1 MGTCSDHRKTL
12 IMDVHGE
19 LTDEERVAWEQHLA
33 VCESCRK
40 EKEQLSAFV
49 RDAREGFSVPPLSS
63 EEEHRAFSNVLRRLR
78 LEQPGDVPRRLGWR
92 IAPAF
97 AACIVIL
104 FAGWFGLKDSRGPDT
119 LGINTNGASEEK
131 SMNEDQELIENMD
144 LLQEM
149 DAVEQLVNL
158 LDEQYPETSL
168 LETGGDANDVRVNV

>member
-1 MGTCSDHRKTL
+1 MVS
-12 IMDVHGE
+12 
-19 LTDEERVAWEQHLA
+19 
-33 VCESCRK
+33 
-40 EKEQLSAFV
+40 
-49 RDAREGFSVPPLSS
+49 
-63 EEEHRAFSNVLRRLR
+63 SNVQRRLR
-78 LEQPGDVPRRLGWR
+78 LDEPDAVPKRLGWR

-104 FAGWFGLKDSRGPDT
+104 FAGWFGLKDSKSPDT

-131 SMNEDQELIENMD
+131 NMNEDQELIENMD
-144 LLQEM
+144 LLREM